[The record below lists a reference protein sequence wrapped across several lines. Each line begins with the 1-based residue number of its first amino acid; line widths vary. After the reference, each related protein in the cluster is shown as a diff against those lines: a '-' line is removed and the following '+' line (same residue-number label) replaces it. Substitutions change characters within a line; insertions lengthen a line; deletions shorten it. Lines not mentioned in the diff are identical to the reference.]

1 MEREPKKARLLFS
14 PIASSGEAYNRLVLK
29 ATR

>member
-14 PIASSGEAYNRLVLK
+14 PIASGEAYNRLVLK